1 MCVRLGYLLYH
12 ELKRFYQGLLLVAI
26 LSVGDPSETF
36 NNGVNVT
43 KVYMAF
49 ILAFVAITNIIVS
62 QVSCS

>member
-1 MCVRLGYLLYH
+1 MCVKLGYLLYH
-12 ELKRFYQGLLLVAI
+12 ELEHFYQGLLLVAI

-43 KVYMAF
+43 KVYMTF

-62 QVSCS
+62 